1 MQAPDKLEVIGSR
14 GFYRP
19 NAVVTFEQGV
29 ELVADAMRHAREQGL
44 DDLLVN
50 TLGLTGFSPPG
61 TFARYS
67 LAVQWAQ
74 SAGGALRVAIVTRP
88 ELIDPQKIGVLMAQN
103 RGVNGDVFTNE
114 KEAIAWLDAR
124 G

>member
-1 MQAPDKLEVIGSR
+1 MQAPDKFEVIGTR

-19 NAVVTFEQGV
+19 TAVVTFEQGV
-29 ELVADAMRHAREQGL
+29 AMVADAMRRARAQGL
-44 DDLLVN
+44 ADLLVN
-50 TLGLTGFSPPG
+50 TQGLSGFSPPD
-61 TFARYS
+61 TFERYS

-103 RGVNGDVFTNE
+103 RGVNGDVFANE
-114 KEAIAWLDAR
+114 TEAIAWLDAR
-124 G
+124 T